1 MSQPKYRFYATLLDS
16 FYWFLNS
23 ESETAEQEFIDKI
36 NRVPI
41 TDEKALERMNK
52 GTELNNLV
60 DMLLV
65 DKSIVQEQFKSEVVD
80 ELLNYLDSSV
90 AQHRTETIIRC
101 NGVDVLVYG
110 VVDYIKENKCIDLKT
125 TTAYDLGKYKDS
137 LQRHLYPV
145 SLFNE
150 GVLID
155 EFEFLVTDFNSV
167 FKEPYKVD
175 LVESNAILSTYCS
188 ELIDFIESK
197 QHLITDTKITSR
209 TFPDNQ

>member
-60 DMLLV
+60 DMILA
-65 DKSIVQEQFKSEVVD
+65 DRSIVQEQFKSEVVD
-80 ELLNYLDSSV
+80 ELLNYLDGSV

-197 QHLITDTKITSR
+197 RHLITDTKIFTAE
-209 TFPDNQ
+209 

>member
-65 DKSIVQEQFKSEVVD
+65 DKSIVQEQFKAEVVD
-80 ELLNYLDSSV
+80 ELLNYLDGSV

-110 VVDYIKENKCIDLKT
+110 VADYIKENKCIDLKT
-125 TTAYDLGKYKDS
+125 TSSYDLGKYKDS

-197 QHLITDTKITSR
+197 RHLITDTKI
-209 TFPDNQ
+209 FHA